1 MANGSEVVREWCEST
16 PDDSDEGSS
25 SSGSGSEG
33 GSTEY
38 ESEELTPR
46 LQKKARGEEANNLDF
61 DPSVETQRSR
71 KQPLQI
77 PPDEDTETRRL
88 EVLASMHELINI
100 AFDVLLQ
107 VYS

>member
-1 MANGSEVVREWCEST
+1 MANESEDLRDWREAT
-16 PDDSDEGSS
+16 PDDDSDKGSL
-25 SSGSGSEG
+25 SGSDDGN
-33 GSTEY
+33 TEY

-46 LQKKARGEEANNLDF
+46 QQKKAHGEEANDPNF
-61 DPSVETQRSR
+61 DPSVETQCSR

-77 PPDEDTETRRL
+77 PPDENTETPRL
-88 EVLASMHELINI
+88 EVLASMHALINI